1 MEPADFTMLLQ
12 RWEQGDRIALDA
24 LTPVVYR
31 ELRRLAEGKLRDE
44 RPGHTLQPTALV
56 HEAYLKLVEHDQQ
69 HWHSRAH
76 FLSVASHLMREVL
89 VDYARKHR
97 AAKRGSGKV
106 MSLDEDLVYA
116 HEKAQIFVDLD
127 DALKELASFDERKAK
142 LLELKYF
149 GGLSGKEIAPILD
162 ISISTI
168 TRETRLA
175 EAWLLRYLS
184 AAKENPEP

>member
-97 AAKRGSGKV
+97 AA
-106 MSLDEDLVYA
+106 
-116 HEKAQIFVDLD
+116 
-127 DALKELASFDERKAK
+127 
-142 LLELKYF
+142 
-149 GGLSGKEIAPILD
+149 
-162 ISISTI
+162 
-168 TRETRLA
+168 
-175 EAWLLRYLS
+175 
-184 AAKENPEP
+184 